1 MIHALRSRGRLLVG
15 LAVAGALA
23 LTGCGSADEP
33 LAGPSPTPT
42 SSASTSE
49 GAGQVTVGSANFPEN
64 VLLAHIYATALRDA
78 GVDVDTRLNIG
89 SRETYLPA
97 LQDGSIDLIPEYTGN
112 LMLYYAPDSQ
122 ATESEAVYDE
132 LGQVLPEGLT
142 VLAKAP
148 AEDKDALVVTRATA
162 QQYDLSSIED
172 LAPVA
177 SQLTVGGSPEFK
189 QRRAGLLGLQEVYG
203 LEFAAV
209 RTLDTG
215 GPLTVQALRSGQVD
229 VAQLF
234 TTDPAIAANDF
245 VVLDDPRNIY
255 IAQNVVP
262 LIATSALTDTIRETL
277 NRVSAGLDTQT
288 LASLVARVAGSANE
302 DPAEVAQEWLTSA
315 GLIS

>member
-1 MIHALRSRGRLLVG
+1 MTHAVRPRGRLLLG
-15 LAVAGALA
+15 LAVAGAVA
-23 LTGCGSADEP
+23 LTGCGNANEP

-42 SSASTSE
+42 SSAPASE
-49 GAGQVTVGSANFPEN
+49 GVEQVTVGSANFPEN
-64 VLLAHIYATALRDA
+64 VLLAEVYAAALRDA
-78 GVDVDTRLNIG
+78 GVEVDTRLNIG

-112 LMLYYAPDSQ
+112 LLLYYAPDSQ
-122 ATESEAVYDE
+122 ATEAEAVYDE
-132 LGQVLPEGLT
+132 LSGALPEGLT

-148 AEDKDALVVTRATA
+148 AEDKDALVVTRETA

-203 LEFAAV
+203 LDFAAV

-262 LIATSALTDTIRETL
+262 LITTSVLTDTIRETL
-277 NRVSAGLDTQT
+277 NRVSAALDTQT
-288 LASLVARVAGSANE
+288 LASLVARVAGSTNE
-302 DPAEVAQEWLTSA
+302 DPAQVAQEWLASA